1 MKSLELRYGMNPHQA
16 PAMVRCKEGELPFE
30 ILNGSPGF
38 INLLDALNAW
48 QLVKELKT
56 ATGLPAAASFK
67 HVSPAGAAVAV
78 PLTPE
83 LEKSYFV
90 EGIELSDVAVAY
102 VRARGAD
109 RVSSYGDLVAVS
121 DTVDASL
128 ARYLKLEVSDGIIA
142 PGYDDDALEILR
154 QKKKGRYL
162 VLKMDLDYAAPETE
176 TREVFGIVLEQR
188 RNDCVVS
195 EKLFENIVTEN
206 KDMPE
211 AAKRDLLVATLTLK
225 YTQSNSVCF
234 ACDGQVIGNGAGQQ
248 SRIHCVRL
256 AASKADMWFLRQ
268 HPSVVD
274 LPFREGLSRPEIN
287 NAVDGFLSDD
297 LTDVEQRYLQELFTS
312 MPARPGR
319 EQKREWLSS
328 VSGVSMSSDAY
339 FPFRDSI
346 DRAAQSGVKYIVEP
360 GGSIRDDAVI
370 EAANA
375 YGMVMAFSGLRL
387 FHH

>member
-1 MKSLELRYGMNPHQA
+1 MYIRLYVEEGVFVLKSLELRYGMNPHQA

-154 QKKKGRYL
+154 QKKKIPT
-162 VLKMDLDYAAPETE
+162 KMDLDYAAPETE
-176 TREVFGIVLEQR
+176 TREVFG
-188 RNDCVVS
+188 
-195 EKLFENIVTEN
+195 
-206 KDMPE
+206 MYW
-211 AAKRDLLVATLTLK
+211 A
-225 YTQSNSVCF
+225 
-234 ACDGQVIGNGAGQQ
+234 
-248 SRIHCVRL
+248 
-256 AASKADMWFLRQ
+256 
-268 HPSVVD
+268 
-274 LPFREGLSRPEIN
+274 
-287 NAVDGFLSDD
+287 
-297 LTDVEQRYLQELFTS
+297 
-312 MPARPGR
+312 
-319 EQKREWLSS
+319 
-328 VSGVSMSSDAY
+328 
-339 FPFRDSI
+339 
-346 DRAAQSGVKYIVEP
+346 AAQ
-360 GGSIRDDAVI
+360 
-370 EAANA
+370 
-375 YGMVMAFSGLRL
+375 
-387 FHH
+387 